1 MGKEGRRVGQKSLCS
16 GEISVRPV
24 GNLRAE
30 NFHWETPAWG
40 WWSGLM
46 SLQAQLWTW
55 SSLGRAW
62 PWHEHLSGSQRLATI
77 YVLPSRF
84 LSWRNIW
91 AVHIHGCH
99 SPLFG
104 PHAPEPALPQYISR
118 PYLIS
123 WFPFSSIFYPSPL
136 ASTSEGLDDLPH
148 CGETQPSD
156 WSRVVSASGN
166 HTLPRLFVVMIG

>member
-1 MGKEGRRVGQKSLCS
+1 MGKEGRWVGQKSLCS
-16 GEISVRPV
+16 GKILVRPV

-46 SLQAQLWTW
+46 SLQAQLLTW

-77 YVLPSRF
+77 FVLPSRF

-104 PHAPEPALPQYISR
+104 LCAPEPALPQYISR

-123 WFPFSSIFYPSPL
+123 WFPFSSVHFLPL
-136 ASTSEGLDDLPH
+136 TLGQHLWRPWWLTTLWWDRALRLVQSGLSL
-148 CGETQPSD
+148 
-156 WSRVVSASGN
+156 W
-166 HTLPRLFVVMIG
+166 